1 MPQSPPAAGPARRH
15 ERHVNGL
22 NAQAQ
27 AIADALENPRD
38 DFDRLIG
45 DLRLATRF
53 EHRDYD
59 DTEARAQAI
68 IAAIVRAVRG
78 APSAAPLW
86 AEQRGGRARA
96 IF

>member
-15 ERHVNGL
+15 ERPANGP

-27 AIADALENPRD
+27 AIADALEHPRD

-45 DLRLATRF
+45 DLRLASRF
-53 EHRDYD
+53 SQGDFDRY
-59 DTEARAQAI
+59 EARMQAI
-68 IAAIVRAVRG
+68 CAALMQPFRG
-78 APSAAPLW
+78 AARAAPLW
-86 AEQRGGRARA
+86 AEHRDGTSRA